1 MIQRFEHGGNVYQPS
16 PKGKAWLDFSANINP
31 LGLSSAVRQALAAHL
46 DQVVHYPDPAGT
58 ALRQALEQA
67 YGVPGGS
74 IVLGNGAAEL
84 FYLYMHTFRPQRVLL
99 PVPSFSEYERAAR
112 AAGAVVDY
120 GYLKEDD
127 GFAFP
132 WKELRQACGQSD
144 CIVLGNP
151 NNPTGLL
158 TPKGLVKK
166 GMERCAEVGAWL
178 LVDEC
183 FHDFLCEP
191 ERSVLT
197 DQLADNPHLILLR
210 SFTKMYAMPG
220 IRLGYC
226 LSSDRQLVDRLYE
239 AGAPWSVS
247 GIAQACGIAAAQ
259 DTDFPRKTRA
269 YVAIQRAAIQR
280 GLEDLGLHV
289 IDGQVNYLLFR
300 NLCIPDLQRRLHD
313 RGILIRS
320 CANYHGLDDTWFR
333 IAVRNETENFVLLH
347 TLRQLK
353 EESAWQR

>member
-1 MIQRFEHGGNVYQPS
+1 MRRRRGWASASRLVGSEIVRF
-16 PKGKAWLDFSANINP
+16 P
-31 LGLSSAVRQALAAHL
+31 LGSDLTVTQTYWDAVTPDIDL
-46 DQVVHYPDPAGT
+46 VV
-58 ALRQALEQA
+58 L
-67 YGVPGGS
+67 
-74 IVLGNGAAEL
+74 
-84 FYLYMHTFRPQRVLL
+84 
-99 PVPSFSEYERAAR
+99 
-112 AAGAVVDY
+112 
-120 GYLKEDD
+120 
-127 GFAFP
+127 
-132 WKELRQACGQSD
+132 C
-144 CIVLGNP
+144 NP

-166 GMERCAEVGAWL
+166 GMERCAEVGARL

-183 FHDFLCEP
+183 FHDFIFEP
-191 ERSVLT
+191 EHSVLT
-197 DQLADNPHLILLR
+197 DQVADNPHLILLR

-226 LSSDRQLVDRLYE
+226 LSADRQLVDRLYE

-269 YVAIQRAAIQR
+269 YVALQRAALRR

>member
-1 MIQRFEHGGNVYQPS
+1 M
-16 PKGKAWLDFSANINP
+16 
-31 LGLSSAVRQALAAHL
+31 
-46 DQVVHYPDPAGT
+46 
-58 ALRQALEQA
+58 
-67 YGVPGGS
+67 
-74 IVLGNGAAEL
+74 
-84 FYLYMHTFRPQRVLL
+84 
-99 PVPSFSEYERAAR
+99 
-112 AAGAVVDY
+112 
-120 GYLKEDD
+120 
-127 GFAFP
+127 
-132 WKELRQACGQSD
+132 
-144 CIVLGNP
+144 
-151 NNPTGLL
+151 
-158 TPKGLVKK
+158 
-166 GMERCAEVGAWL
+166 
-178 LVDEC
+178 
-183 FHDFLCEP
+183 
-191 ERSVLT
+191 LT

-226 LSSDRQLVDRLYE
+226 LSADRQLVDRLYE

-269 YVAIQRAAIQR
+269 YVALQRAALQR

>member
-1 MIQRFEHGGNVYQPS
+1 MKHIHGGDIYADNWNEEP
-16 PKGKAWLDFSANINP
+16 LDFSANINP
-31 LGLSSAVRQALAAHL
+31 LGMPDSVREAAQQAIAGCL
-46 DQVVHYPDPAGT
+46 HYPDPFCR
-58 ALRQALEQA
+58 ALRRAIAARNAVTPQQ
-67 YGVPGGS
+67 VFC
-74 IVLGNGAAEL
+74 GNGAADV
-84 FYLYMHTFRPQRVLL
+84 LYRLMLTLAPKKILL
-99 PVPSFSEYERAAR
+99 PAPTFAEYEEAAR
-112 AAGAVVDY
+112 LVGSEIVRFPLGSDLTVTQAYWDAVTPDMDLV
-120 GYLKEDD
+120 
-127 GFAFP
+127 
-132 WKELRQACGQSD
+132 
-144 CIVLGNP
+144 VLCNP

-166 GMERCAEVGAWL
+166 GMERCAEVGARL

-191 ERSVLT
+191 EHSVLT

-226 LSSDRQLVDRLYE
+226 LSSDPQLVDRLYE

-269 YVAIQRAAIQR
+269 YVALQRAALKR

-313 RGILIRS
+313 RGILIRP

-353 EESAWQR
+353 EESAWQK

>member
-1 MIQRFEHGGNVYQPS
+1 MKHIHGGDIYADNWNEEP
-16 PKGKAWLDFSANINP
+16 LDFSANINP
-31 LGLSSAVRQALAAHL
+31 LGMPDSVREAAQQAIAGCL
-46 DQVVHYPDPAGT
+46 HYPDPFCR
-58 ALRQALEQA
+58 ALRRAIAARNAVTPQQ
-67 YGVPGGS
+67 VFC
-74 IVLGNGAAEL
+74 GNGAADV
-84 FYLYMHTFRPQRVLL
+84 LYRLMLTLAPKKILL
-99 PVPSFSEYERAAR
+99 PAPTFAEYEEAAR
-112 AAGAVVDY
+112 LVGSEIVRFPLGSDLTVTQAYWDAVTPDIDLV
-120 GYLKEDD
+120 
-127 GFAFP
+127 
-132 WKELRQACGQSD
+132 
-144 CIVLGNP
+144 VLCNP

-166 GMERCAEVGAWL
+166 GMERCAEVGARL

-191 ERSVLT
+191 EHSVLT

-269 YVAIQRAAIQR
+269 YVALQRAALQR

-300 NLCIPDLQRRLHD
+300 NLCIPDLQRLS
-313 RGILIRS
+313 LI
-320 CANYHGLDDTWFR
+320 H
-333 IAVRNETENFVLLH
+333 I
-347 TLRQLK
+347 
-353 EESAWQR
+353 